1 MKILNL
7 KSPQML
13 NNMTPEQTYTTAL
26 EIVKLSFVVLTFI
39 SVVIIYFVVSKSN
52 QHETSK

>member
-1 MKILNL
+1 
-7 KSPQML
+7 ML